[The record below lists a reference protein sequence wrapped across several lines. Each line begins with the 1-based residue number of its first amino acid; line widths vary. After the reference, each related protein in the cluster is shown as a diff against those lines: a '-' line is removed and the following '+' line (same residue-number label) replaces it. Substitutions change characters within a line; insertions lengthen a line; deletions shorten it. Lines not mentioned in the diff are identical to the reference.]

1 MNTLNSLE
9 TNTPYQV
16 IQEMTAEMKL
26 IDDNL
31 TKMEEL
37 LNELEKKY
45 VEMDEMIESLKNQIK

>member
-1 MNTLNSLE
+1 
-9 TNTPYQV
+9 
-16 IQEMTAEMKL
+16 MTAEMKL

>member
-9 TNTPYQV
+9 TNTPYQG